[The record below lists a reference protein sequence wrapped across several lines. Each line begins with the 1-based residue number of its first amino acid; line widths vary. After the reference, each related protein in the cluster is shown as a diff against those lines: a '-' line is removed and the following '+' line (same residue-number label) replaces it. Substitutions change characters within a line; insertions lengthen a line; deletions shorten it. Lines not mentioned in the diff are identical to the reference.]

1 MKQIIAVLALVW
13 TFMASIAYADKPDG
27 SVYLDGGDVKY
38 GLILAHGQGKSP
50 TWLVV
55 DPVRKGI
62 HDQLGYHTLSLQM
75 PVAGGNW
82 KNYAGVFPEA
92 YRTIDQGISFL
103 KEKGVTRIYL
113 LGHSMGARMA
123 SAFVATHPNSGL
135 SGLIVVGC
143 RNNGGAPLDCDESLQ
158 KVDLPVLDI
167 WGGSNGKDSEAS
179 SQRAG
184 LRSATYTQVAI
195 DGANHKFEQHEQEL
209 VAVVAN
215 WLKKQN

>member
-1 MKQIIAVLALVW
+1 MKQFIVVLALLGMFV
-13 TFMASIAYADKPDG
+13 APIAQADKPDG

-38 GLILAHGQGKSP
+38 GLILAHGRGKSP

-55 DPVRKGI
+55 DPLRKGI

-75 PVAGGNW
+75 PIVGGNW
-82 KNYAGVFPEA
+82 KNYAGSFPEA

-135 SGLIVVGC
+135 AGLIVLGC
-143 RNNGGAPLDCDESLQ
+143 WNNGEAPLDCAENLQ
-158 KVDLPVLDI
+158 KVSLPVLDI
-167 WGGSNGKDSEAS
+167 SGGRNGKDSEAAAE
-179 SQRAG
+179 RAG

-195 DGANHKFEQHEQEL
+195 DGANHKYENHEQAL
-209 VAVVAN
+209 VAAVVS
-215 WLKKQN
+215 WLKKQK